1 MSLLRRVIRP
11 LYHPGRAFIT
21 LIFLGLFW
29 IVNNRNINQ
38 SSAEFFKSLK
48 QKTLKSAQSEISSLQ
63 QDTLKSAQSE
73 NSSLQQETL
82 KSAQSEISSLQQE
95 TLKSAQSENSSLQQ
109 DTLKSAQSE
118 NSSLFRLEPPVSL
131 LLFEDNLQK
140 SEVVAGKGTIGNP
153 QNKGKKKENAVARRL
168 RTRREKVLEVCRRE
182 KIQQCYLSNVLNF
195 RIYFFHRYDTS
206 VCTIAKSASS
216 TWRAHLRRVNKGPP
230 FNVPIDNDKIRK
242 AFLQRPIEVISKD
255 VNSFSKIITVRHPLS
270 RLVAAFRHKYRNGAL
285 MQQHKPVFESKV
297 RKRIAGSQW
306 HERFH
311 QFWLPALFANNMV
324 PPNTHLKVG
333 IKKPIDP
340 SVLYSIKE
348 YERLY
353 RFLKP
358 QITFVQ
364 FLKYVLKTYD
374 EGKPDAHW
382 KPYHDNCCPCHFD
395 YDYITKVETLSE
407 DLEYV
412 FKKLGI
418 PANPDTSMNQKRK
431 SVDELYSD
439 FAYYRKVPTTLRRRI
454 YQYLKYDM
462 DLFGYELPKNFLI

>member
-11 LYHPGRAFIT
+11 LYHPGPAFIT
-21 LIFLGLFW
+21 LIFFGLFW
-29 IVNNRNINQ
+29 IVNNKNINQ
-38 SSAEFFKSLK
+38 SVADFFKSLK
-48 QKTLKSAQSEISSLQ
+48 Q
-63 QDTLKSAQSE
+63 
-73 NSSLQQETL
+73 ETS

-95 TLKSAQSENSSLQQ
+95 TLKSAQSENSSL
-109 DTLKSAQSE
+109 
-118 NSSLFRLEPPVSL
+118 FGLEPAVSML
-131 LLFEDNLQK
+131 PFEDNHQK
-140 SEVVAGKGTIGNP
+140 YEVVAGKDTIGNP
-153 QNKGKKKENAVARRL
+153 QNKGRKKENAVARRL

-182 KIQQCYLSNVLNF
+182 KIQQCYFNNVLNF

-230 FNVPIDNDKIRK
+230 FNVPIDNDKIRE
-242 AFLQRPIEVISKD
+242 AFFQRPIEVISKD
-255 VNSFSKIITVRHPLS
+255 VNSSSKIITVRHPLS
-270 RLVAAFRHKYRNGAL
+270 RLVAAFRHKYRNGDP
-285 MQQHKPVFESKV
+285 MQRHKPIIEARV

-324 PPNTHLKVG
+324 PPNTHIKVG
-333 IKKPIDP
+333 MKKPIDP
-340 SVLYSIKE
+340 SVLYSVKE

-364 FLKYVLKTYD
+364 FLKYVLTTYR
-374 EGKPDAHW
+374 GGNPDAHW
-382 KPYHDNCCPCHFD
+382 KPYHDTCCPCHFD

-418 PANPDTSMNQKRK
+418 PADPDTSMNQKRK
-431 SVDELYSD
+431 SVDEIYSD
-439 FAYYRKVPTTLRRRI
+439 FAYYRKVPTTLKRRI